1 MLGSSR
7 KRTLHYMCVTLKRLT
22 IVNDLVLLFFLSWL
36 GSLYALMWFWYLVTY
51 ANNVYMVTVITRII
65 QLELYRS

>member
-1 MLGSSR
+1 MDI
-7 KRTLHYMCVTLKRLT
+7 TLYVCYVETFDD
-22 IVNDLVLLFFLSWL
+22 VNDLVLLFFLSWL

>member
-1 MLGSSR
+1 
-7 KRTLHYMCVTLKRLT
+7 MCYAETFDD
-22 IVNDLVLLFFLSWL
+22 VNDLVLLFFLSWL

-51 ANNVYMVTVITRII
+51 VNNVYMVTVIIRII

>member
-1 MLGSSR
+1 
-7 KRTLHYMCVTLKRLT
+7 MCVTLKRLT
-22 IVNDLVLLFFLSWL
+22 MFMTLFSFFSLSWL

-51 ANNVYMVTVITRII
+51 ANNVYMVTVIIRII

>member
-1 MLGSSR
+1 MLM
-7 KRTLHYMCVTLKRLT
+7 TLFSF
-22 IVNDLVLLFFLSWL
+22 FFLSWL

>member
-1 MLGSSR
+1 MDI
-7 KRTLHYMCVTLKRLT
+7 TLYVCYVETFDD
-22 IVNDLVLLFFLSWL
+22 VYDLVLLFFLSWL

-51 ANNVYMVTVITRII
+51 VNNVYMVTVITRII